1 MTTFVDAPR
10 RVDGVQLLG
19 EVVGSGYRNPP
30 ALVRRSDGQVL
41 QLTPLLFLVLDAV
54 DGHRSCDDVAA
65 LVGRSLG
72 RHVTSDDVRSLI
84 DGVENGGII
93 SYFYNSG
100 AGTVADCL
108 DDLTTLGALG
118 VAEQVRRV
126 SSLFPGSVPADLDD
140 RNRIIDS
147 WPDEG
152 VDRDR
157 IDDLL
162 QDADAVLMPLMADL
176 EAKLAS
182 FLEASEL
189 AT

>member
-1 MTTFVDAPR
+1 
-10 RVDGVQLLG
+10 
-19 EVVGSGYRNPP
+19 
-30 ALVRRSDGQVL
+30 
-41 QLTPLLFLVLDAV
+41 
-54 DGHRSCDDVAA
+54 
-65 LVGRSLG
+65 
-72 RHVTSDDVRSLI
+72 
-84 DGVENGGII
+84 
-93 SYFYNSG
+93 
-100 AGTVADCL
+100 
-108 DDLTTLGALG
+108 
-118 VAEQVRRV
+118 VRRV

>member
-1 MTTFVDAPR
+1 MTSQRWDDICQR
-10 RVDGVQLLG
+10 WG
-19 EVVGSGYRNPP
+19 EQGYG
-30 ALVRRSDGQVL
+30 ALTRPEKTWL
-41 QLTPLLFLVLDAV
+41 N
-54 DGHRSCDDVAA
+54 
-65 LVGRSLG
+65 
-72 RHVTSDDVRSLI
+72 VRSLI